1 MIHQINLEGKDKVE
15 VAIERI
21 KDFAT
26 LFKSEADRGYYLAFS
41 GGKDSVVCKKLL
53 DLAGVKYDAHY
64 RITSVDP
71 PELVRFIKTEYPDV
85 KMEHAYWE
93 KDGRFHKAGD
103 PITMWNLIPEKL
115 MPPTQ
120 IVRYC
125 CEALKESGG
134 DGRLTVTGVRWAE
147 SSNRKANQGLV
158 TIIGNKKENQEM
170 IESGNFQQTRKSGV
184 ILVNDNDEARDTIE
198 QCYRRRKT
206 ILNPIIDWEDEEVW
220 EFIREYKVPY
230 CNLYDNGFKRLGCIG
245 CPMGTAQKREFE
257 LYPKYKKAYVRAFER
272 MIQIRKERRLE
283 VAWETGED
291 VMEWWINKE
300 QKK

>member
-93 KDGRFHKAGD
+93 NDGRFHKVGD

-125 CEALKESGG
+125 CEYLKESGG

-158 TIIGNKKENQEM
+158 TIMGNKKENQEM

-184 ILVNDNDEARDTIE
+184 ILVNDNDEARNTIE

-206 ILNPIIDWEDEEVW
+206 ILNPIIDWEDDEVW

-230 CNLYDNGFKRLGCIG
+230 CNLYDKGFKRLGCIG

-257 LYPKYKKAYVRAFER
+257 LYPKYKKAYLRAFER
-272 MIQIRKERRLE
+272 MIQIRKERGLE

-291 VMEWWINKE
+291 VIEWWINKE